1 MGDVKNLVSD
11 IKGQN
16 LVSENLVSPVKKQNL
31 VRPISRQTSRHPI
44 YGRPKPPP
52 SNAAVIVLAVI
63 FWPVALAALVIG
75 KSLGGT
81 INR

>member
-1 MGDVKNLVSD
+1 VSENSVGD

-16 LVSENLVSPVKKQNL
+16 LVNENLVSPIKRQNL
-31 VRPISRQTSRHPI
+31 VRPISRQTARHPI

-63 FWPVALAALVIG
+63 FWPVALVALVIS